1 LRDGHR
7 NSYPLVSRSKL
18 LQGDCLPLDDGG
30 NGAEAASTAEFPEMN
45 KLYG

>member
-1 LRDGHR
+1 
-7 NSYPLVSRSKL
+7 L